1 MKRNR
6 KFLIT
11 DLVYIAGMCLPL
23 LCGMILKIL
32 TEPPSRGISI
42 TGARAL
48 KSASILGV
56 IIHMLGGILGV
67 AIMVT
72 LTLMGRLDLLTP
84 ANMFAYQLVWMIPGL
99 LITEWTRAC

>member
-42 TGARAL
+42 TGARVFFTVKFPIQDLVISEAQINSWL
-48 KSASILGV
+48 VLISIL
-56 IIHMLGGILGV
+56 
-67 AIMVT
+67 
-72 LTLMGRLDLLTP
+72 
-84 ANMFAYQLVWMIPGL
+84 FS
-99 LITEWTRAC
+99 ACT